1 VSHSKTERAVWS
13 LQGNLAELNCGA
25 LSGRIDVTRPQSGL
39 HRATLNSLPADIS
52 LMGVRHSDALDDSSW
67 PAPLAEAYVRANDLV
82 AAYQQTPDWPFA
94 PQLYWRANLL
104 RGIEGVIASASLLV
118 SVQTS
123 LLDTCPKIG
132 VTSTVPHSEL
142 LLVSNNGSE
151 QTRVEPLKKDTRISP
166 SDENCCVLA
175 RSDDEAFSYVEFM
188 PASDFHEAFF
198 RVSTQAST
206 IEWRLFADF
215 LEKGVIRRARIYA
228 ALLPR
233 ENDVEY
239 ALACCEASERLQLPL
254 TT

>member
-1 VSHSKTERAVWS
+1 MS
-13 LQGNLAELNCGA
+13 
-25 LSGRIDVTRPQSGL
+25 
-39 HRATLNSLPADIS
+39 
-52 LMGVRHSDALDDSSW
+52 VRRSDASSW

-104 RGIEGVIASASLLV
+104 RGIEGVMASASLLV

-123 LLDTCPKIG
+123 LLDTCPRIG
-132 VTSTVPHSEL
+132 VTSTVPRGEL
-142 LLVSNNGSE
+142 LLVSNDASR
-151 QTRVEPLKKDTRISP
+151 QARVEPLKKETRILP
-166 SDENCCVLA
+166 SGEICCVLA

-188 PASDFHEAFF
+188 PASDFHEAFI
-198 RVSTQAST
+198 RVSDQASA
-206 IEWRLFADF
+206 IEWRLFSDF

-233 ENDVEY
+233 ENDVEC
-239 ALACCEASERLQLPL
+239 ALACCQASQRLELPL